1 MKLNIVLLI
10 LTALLLVEAGDT
22 DSLRRELSK
31 GKKKTV
37 AKKTYTKKTYTKTYT
52 KSRTSYTGQFYG
64 GKSYAILYVY
74 YLPPNYYSIKGYYS
88 PVYL

>member
-31 GKKKTV
+31 GKKTV
-37 AKKTYTKKTYTKTYT
+37 KKTYTKKTTTYKKTYT
-52 KSRTSYTGQFYG
+52 KSRTSYTGHYSN
-64 GKSYAILYVY
+64 GKSFAILYVY
-74 YLPPNYYSIKGYYS
+74 YLPPNYYSINGYYS
-88 PVYL
+88 PIYL